1 MKDETYYINKC
12 SSDNAIGGRDY
23 TKYGYSKS
31 YLVEDK
37 HITLHFN
44 QYSNGADDYDDE
56 LTSVEIKP
64 VKSLLD
70 NLKDAVNM
78 NPMQL
83 LGKN

>member
-1 MKDETYYINKC
+1 MKDESYYINKC
-12 SSDNAIGGRDY
+12 SSENEIGKDY

-37 HITLHFN
+37 HIILYYN
-44 QYSNGADDYDDE
+44 QYSNGEDDYDDE
-56 LTSVEIKP
+56 LTKVEIKP

-70 NLKDAVNM
+70 NLKDAVSM

-83 LGKN
+83 LGK